1 MEAKGI
7 GCMFI
12 VQVVFVV
19 LKLIDVIHW
28 SWLWVLS
35 PLWLTGI
42 ATLAIALI
50 TIIVAAVA
58 VVIAKHDDD

>member
-7 GCMFI
+7 GCMSI

-42 ATLAIALI
+42 ATLLIALL
-50 TIIVAAVA
+50 TIIVAAAA